1 MDKIAIYGAGGC
13 GREVLML
20 IQQINATEN
29 CWDFVG
35 FYDDSVASGTV
46 VNNYKVLGGIDEL
59 NNCLNSIAIVIAVGN
74 PVTKKKIFQSI
85 NNTNIF
91 FPVLIHPGVLIGDRS
106 IVTIGG
112 GSIITASCILTVNI
126 KIGDHVLL
134 NIGCTVCH
142 DSTIKSFCS
151 LMPAVNVSGEVM
163 IDECVYIGTGA
174 KIIHQIN
181 IGSNSII
188 GAGAVVI
195 NDIPAD
201 CTAVGV
207 PAKCKQT
214 IK

>member
-1 MDKIAIYGAGGC
+1 MNKIAIYGAGGC